1 MHFLITCNAFLCTMK
16 GNASLAAELW
26 GCIWG
31 LRRAWTS
38 GYRLVQVLC
47 DASQVIE
54 GVYGADIELHEDK
67 ELFTLLKELLNQDW
81 MTNIKLVGR
90 GENES
95 ISVGKAQLLL

>member
-1 MHFLITCNAFLCTMK
+1 MK
-16 GNASLAAELW
+16 GNAGLAAELW

-54 GVYGADIELHEDK
+54 GVYGADIEQIPVKLLVVIFEHT
-67 ELFTLLKELLNQDW
+67 TLYI
-81 MTNIKLVGR
+81 MKLAVFYR
-90 GENES
+90 EN
-95 ISVGKAQLLL
+95 